1 MGNTNKKLEPC
12 MKVDRIIASEP
23 YPSYVGVNWETGDK
37 SNPYKNQVIRVGEDG
52 LKSMV
57 SYMETTNGIEY
68 HFEDNVCLRLMKKED
83 DVVYHIQTK
92 QIDYTSKV
100 DPFIKKNWKNVS
112 FSSYELDKID
122 EWMK

>member
-1 MGNTNKKLEPC
+1 MGNTNQKLTPS

-23 YPSYVGVNWETGDK
+23 YPIYVGVNWETGDK
-37 SNPYKNQVIRVGEDG
+37 SNPYKNQVIRIGEDG

-68 HFEDNVCLRLMKKED
+68 HFEDNVCLRLMKKDD

-92 QIDYTSKV
+92 KINYTSKV
-100 DPFIKKNWKNVS
+100 DPIIKKNWKNIS
-112 FSSYELDKID
+112 FSSNELDKI
-122 EWMK
+122 EKWME

>member
-1 MGNTNKKLEPC
+1 

-23 YPSYVGVNWETGDK
+23 YPIYVGVNWETGDK
-37 SNPYKNQVIRVGEDG
+37 SNPYKNQVIRVGEDS

>member
-1 MGNTNKKLEPC
+1 MGNTNRKLEPC

-23 YPSYVGVNWETGDK
+23 YSIYVGVNWETGDK
-37 SNPYKNQVIRVGEDG
+37 SNPYKNQVIRIGEGG

-68 HFEDNVCLRLMKKED
+68 RFEDDVCLRLMKKDD

-92 QIDYTSKV
+92 EINHTSKI
-100 DPFIKKNWKNVS
+100 DPIIKKNWKNIT
-112 FSSYELDKID
+112 FSSNELDKI
-122 EWMK
+122 EKWMV